1 MFKKIRMAKFITWRI
16 WVLIIALAL
25 SVLAIKPTFES
36 GIMIKSVTQNST
48 AFESGLRT
56 GQVIVSVD
64 GQEIKTIE
72 DYSKALEK
80 FPTEEKTKLLIVTKG
95 QEHILFV
102 NESPRITATPI
113 PPTRIKFGLD
123 IDGGARALVKPEGD
137 ISSSEIDD
145 LIAVTSE
152 RLNVYGL
159 TEVTIRSVSDLAGN
173 NYMLVEIA
181 GATPSELQELI
192 AKQGK
197 FEARIGNETVFVG
210 GEKDISSVCRNDAS
224 CSGIE
229 SCFQIE
235 GGEACRFMFVIHL
248 SEEAAKKHA
257 EITSNLSV
265 NVTEQGRY
273 LSEKLGLY
281 LDDNLVDSLFISEE
295 LKGRVTTQIRIQGS
309 GTGAT
314 RQEALENAESEM
326 QKLQTVL
333 ITGSLPYKLEIVKL
347 DTISPILGSRFIYS
361 ILIAGLSAI
370 AAVALIVFIRYR
382 KIKSSLALLLTSFSE
397 VIIILGIA
405 ALINWNLD
413 LPSIAGILAVIG
425 TGVDQQIVILDES
438 QKKELSVKERLKR
451 ALFIVVS
458 AYFTSLVS
466 LLPLYWAGAG
476 LLKGFAVTTIIGITS
491 AVLITRPAFADIIKK
506 IEK

>member
-1 MFKKIRMAKFITWRI
+1 MAKRLTWRI

-25 SVLAIKPTFES
+25 SLLAIKPSFDS
-36 GIMIKSVTQNST
+36 GIMVKSVGTNSS
-48 AFESGLRT
+48 AFEAGIRP
-56 GQVIVSVD
+56 GQVIISVD
-64 GQEIKTIE
+64 GHEIKTME
-72 DYSKALEK
+72 DYASVMEK
-80 FPTEEKTKLLIVTKG
+80 FPSEEKIKTIFSTKSGEFIVFSNQTP
-95 QEHILFV
+95 EIILGK
-102 NESPRITATPI
+102 I
-113 PPTRIKFGLD
+113 PSTRIKFGLD
-123 IDGGARALVKPEGD
+123 IDGGARALLRPEERVSG
-137 ISSSEIDD
+137 EQMDD
-145 LIAVTSE
+145 LIAVTSQ

-159 TEVTIRSVSDLAGN
+159 TEVVIRPVSDLSGEN
-173 NYMLVEIA
+173 FMLVEIA
-181 GATPSELQELI
+181 GATPSQLEELI

-197 FEARIGNETVFVG
+197 FEARIGNETVFLG
-210 GEKDISSVCRNDAS
+210 GNQDVSSVCRNDAS

-229 SCFQIE
+229 SCFAVE
-235 GGEACRFMFVIHL
+235 GGGESCRFAFVVHL
-248 SEEAAKKHA
+248 SEEAAKRQA
-257 EITSNLSV
+257 DITSNLGV
-265 NVTEQGRY
+265 NMTDDGRY
-273 LSEKLGLY
+273 LEEKLDLY
-281 LDDNLVDSLFISEE
+281 LDDNLVDSLFISED

-309 GTGAT
+309 GSGAT
-314 RQEALENAESEM
+314 RQEAIESAQAEM

-347 DTISPILGSRFIYS
+347 DTISPILGEKFVYS
-361 ILIAGLSAI
+361 ILIAGLVAI
-370 AAVALIVFIRYR
+370 FAVAIIVLVRYR

-405 ALINWNLD
+405 SLINWNLD

-438 QKKELSVKERLKR
+438 TKKELSVKERLKR

-506 IEK
+506 IEA